1 MEDEIE
7 KLLYEYRN
15 KIDDCQRQ
23 LAEYETAI
31 SHLRRNKQ
39 DYSIERKD
47 QARTLTKMICY
58 QQAAADID
66 SLLDYVPSAALDEK
80 AN

>member
-7 KLLYEYRN
+7 KLLYEYRL

-23 LAEYETAI
+23 LAGYDTAI

-39 DYSIERKD
+39 DYSLERKD

-58 QQAAADID
+58 QQTSADID